1 MTPDLSS
8 VGGGFSHEAFGSQA
22 VFRSALQALSH
33 PGRCIAVEHDA
44 ELPAHGN
51 AAAAVFLLAMLDADC
66 SLWLSPSL
74 QGSQAALW
82 LRFHT
87 GCQLVAHAAQAQ
99 FLWVGAG
106 DPLPALQ
113 SLCQGSD
120 ECPDQSATCLVDVGA
135 LFADTDT
142 EVDAQVGAQDGAQVG
157 AQSEAKAAAQH
168 WTLSGPGICEQAQ
181 LSVVGLP
188 DDFTVR
194 WSHNHASFPRGV
206 DVFLATRDCLVGLPR
221 STRIHNSVKG

>member
-8 VGGGFSHEAFGSQA
+8 VGAGFSHGAFGSQA

-44 ELPAHGN
+44 ELPTHSN

-87 GCQLVAHAAQAQ
+87 GCQLAEHAAQAQ

-106 DPLPALQ
+106 DTLPTLQ
-113 SLCQGSD
+113 SLRQGSD

-135 LFADTDT
+135 LIANTDT
-142 EVDAQVGAQDGAQVG
+142 EIDAQGDAQGVAQLDT
-157 AQSEAKAAAQH
+157 QPEAKAAAQH
-168 WTLSGPGICEQAQ
+168 WTLSGPGIREQAQ

-188 DDFTVR
+188 DDFTVQ
-194 WSHNHASFPRGV
+194 WTHNHASFPRGV

-221 STRIHNSVKG
+221 STRIHTTDKA

>member
-8 VGGGFSHEAFGSQA
+8 VGASFSHEAFGSQA

-33 PGRCIAVEHDA
+33 PGRCIAVEHDS

-74 QGSQAALW
+74 QGSDAALW

-99 FLWVGAG
+99 FLWVGAC
-106 DPLPALQ
+106 DPLPVLQ
-113 SLCQGSD
+113 SLRQGSD
-120 ECPDQSATCLVDVGA
+120 ECPEQSATCLVDVGA
-135 LFADTDT
+135 LIAKTDT
-142 EVDAQVGAQDGAQVG
+142 EVGAQLDNQP
-157 AQSEAKAAAQH
+157 EAMAAAQH
-168 WTLSGPGICEQAQ
+168 WTLSGPGIRKHAQ

-188 DDFTVR
+188 DDFSAQ
-194 WSHNHASFPRGV
+194 WSHNHASFPRGI

-221 STRIHNSVKG
+221 STHIHSSLKA